1 LLKIELIYQIYYL
14 GNIYQQAKAMS
25 SSQAMSAA
33 QAMSSAQAQAMSTAQ
48 AKKGKKSKEDT
59 KNCSIC
65 DEKFNKSTHIPIIC
79 KGCPIDDGIL
89 ACKKCVKQY
98 MLTSINP
105 QPACMNCHTEWS
117 DEFIAESID
126 RSFISKEYKLHL
138 AEILLEREMSK
149 MPATMEFAEQQK
161 QIDLVSVQMNKANV
175 VLFEYRRKIREIEDE
190 IRNYHRE
197 ISRIRVGGV
206 GSSKK
211 AEKKEYDIK
220 CPNPQDCR
228 GIMSRNKCGL
238 CNLKTCSACM
248 EIMGYNEEEI
258 ALHECKPENVESAKL
273 IRKESKPCPKCG
285 IPICKIDGCDQMWCP
300 AEGCD
305 TAFSWRTGEVD
316 LGRRHNPHYYQRQR
330 ELAEKNGTGVIAREP
345 GDVVCGGMPDY
356 RQIKTQILDKIYPN
370 KEILEKYTETE
381 FKAFKDNISEI
392 HRIVAH
398 ITHVNLA
405 EARAIVR
412 RTGDIRESRISYLLG
427 KISKDELKAVAIK
440 TNKTNLKNR
449 KIMEL
454 YEILADVGRD
464 MFSSLIISKNKS
476 NVMAFIKE
484 ISEKVTEYIQ
494 LREYCNKEFA
504 KIGLTYNLMV
514 PFMDD
519 KWKQKNKK
527 YKKSNFVNGV
537 FAPEVG
543 EPEIGANEV
552 VVA

>member
-1 LLKIELIYQIYYL
+1 MK
-14 GNIYQQAKAMS
+14 MS
-25 SSQAMSAA
+25 SQQDKKSSSKSSGAGSKAGASAA
-33 QAMSSAQAQAMSTAQ
+33 GTSAAGKP
-48 AKKGKKSKEDT
+48 KKGGKKEET

-65 DEKFNKSTHIPIIC
+65 DEKFNKSTHIPINC
-79 KGCPIDDGIL
+79 KGCPVEDGIV

-98 MLTSINP
+98 MLSSINA
-105 QPACMNCHTEWS
+105 QPACMNCRTEWS
-117 DEFIAESID
+117 DEFIAETID
-126 RSFISKEYKLHL
+126 RSFIANEYKLHL
-138 AEILLEREMSK
+138 ADILLEREMSK

-161 QIDLVSVQMNKANV
+161 KIDIVSDKMNKSQL
-175 VLFEYRRKIREIEDE
+175 VLLDYRQKIKFVEDE
-190 IRNYHRE
+190 IREQHAE
-197 ISRIRVGGV
+197 ISRIRSGGV
-206 GSSKK
+206 GSKK
-211 AEKKEYDIK
+211 AEKKEYDVK

-248 EIMGYNEEEI
+248 ETMGFTEEEN
-258 ALHECKPENVESAKL
+258 ALHECKPENIESAKL

-330 ELAEKNGTGVIAREP
+330 ELAEKNGLGAPAREP

-356 RQIKTQILDKIYPN
+356 RQVNVQILNKIIPS
-370 KEILEKYTETE
+370 KEMFESHFQTEVE
-381 FKAFKDNISEI
+381 LKAFKDKLFEI
-392 HRIVAH
+392 HRVVLH
-398 ITHVNLA
+398 ITHVSLVN
-405 EARAIVR
+405 ARTIVQ
-412 RTGDIRESRISYLLG
+412 RTGDIRQSRVSYLLG
-427 KISKDELKAVAIK
+427 KITKDELKAVAVK

-464 MFSSLIISKNKS
+464 MFSSLLLSKNKT
-476 NVMAFIKE
+476 NGVAFVTEIKE
-484 ISEKVTEYIQ
+484 KVAEYIH
-494 LREYCNKEFA
+494 LRDYCNREFA

-519 KWKQKNKK
+519 HWKERNKK
-527 YKKSNFVNGV
+527 YKKADMVNGV
-537 FAPEVG
+537 LVG
-543 EPEIGANEV
+543 NEV
-552 VVA
+552 V